1 MIEGFCEFGGRVN
14 DGECCVFG
22 GVVVVA
28 FGFCVIG
35 GRVNDGERCVL
46 GGTVVVASAFGFKF
60 CC

>member
-1 MIEGFCEFGGRVN
+1 MN
-14 DGECCVFG
+14 DGECCVLG

-28 FGFCVIG
+28 FGSFDIG